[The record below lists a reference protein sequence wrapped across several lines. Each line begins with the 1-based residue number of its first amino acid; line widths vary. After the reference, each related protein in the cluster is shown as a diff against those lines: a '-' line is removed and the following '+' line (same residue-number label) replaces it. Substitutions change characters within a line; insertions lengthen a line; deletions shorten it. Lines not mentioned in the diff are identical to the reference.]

1 MPVADDETPEET
13 PRGRRSRRSGALIGV
28 LLALL
33 GFALVVQVKSTT
45 ADQGL
50 SGDRQE
56 DLVQILDDLD
66 ARKERLNSEVS
77 SLSEQQREISSS
89 AQGRQAAL
97 DEAKRRADE
106 LGILAG
112 TLAARGPGL
121 QVVFSAGSSGQV
133 PASALLDA
141 VEELRGAGAE
151 AMQISGG
158 RGGAVRIVASTS
170 FVDQGSGLLVDAKRL
185 VAPYTVLVIGDGATM
200 SAALN
205 IPGGVVDTVKRSGGS
220 VSVHEPDVVEVSA
233 TRRVTPPRYARPVS

>member
-1 MPVADDETPEET
+1 MDDDPEDDEET
-13 PRGRRSRRSGALIGV
+13 PRKRRSRRSGALIGV

-33 GFALVVQVKSTT
+33 GFALVTQVRSND

-50 SGDRQE
+50 SSDREE

-66 ARKERLNSEVS
+66 ARKERLNSEIG
-77 SLSEQQREISSS
+77 SLSEQQRQISSS

-112 TLAARGPGL
+112 TLPAEGPGL
-121 QVVFSAGSSGQV
+121 QVVFSAGSGPV
-133 PASALLDA
+133 PASVLLDA

-158 RGGAVRIVASTS
+158 RGGTVRIVASTS
-170 FVDQGSGLLVDAKRL
+170 FVDQGAGLVVDGKRL
-185 VAPYTVLVIGDGATM
+185 VAPYTMVVIGDGATM

-205 IPGGVVDTVKRSGGS
+205 IPGGVVDAVKRSGGS
-220 VSVHEPDVVEVSA
+220 VSVREPDVVEVPE
-233 TRRVTPPRYARPVS
+233 TRRVAPPRYARPVS